1 VKLST
6 MVNLIGSGSVLF
18 VVGLLLLAFGFSYG
32 ISESMGIPLW
42 ASFCS
47 LGGFSAIVGY
57 FLIDRGSEGTEEEVK
72 KLPLVGMAQSPL
84 WTVGAAFAGGL
95 LLARLSRRRKQV
107 VVERIVGDEAHAIPV
122 VHETSGVTPESS
134 SNNKEASSFST
145 MIGDQLRSL
154 GGLASGVALNLG
166 MKALGIPPVEQL
178 LQELLSSEEEPKK
191 KPDAPPMPAEAA
203 EFRNGH
209 PTEPVY
215 NGAGRHDFF
224 NDNI

>member
-6 MVNLIGSGSVLF
+6 MVSLIGSGSVLF
-18 VVGLLLLAFGFSYG
+18 VVGLLLLAFGITYG
-32 ISESMGIPLW
+32 INESMGIPLW

-57 FLIDRGSEGTEEEVK
+57 FLIDRGSDGTEAEVK
-72 KLPLVGMAQSPL
+72 KLPIVGMVRSPL

-95 LLARLSRRRKQV
+95 ILARLSRRRKQV
-107 VVERIVGDEAHAIPV
+107 VVERVVGDETHAIPV
-122 VHETSGVTPESS
+122 VPEASGGVPESP

-178 LQELLSSEEEPKK
+178 LSELLGSEEEPGK
-191 KPDAPPMPAEAA
+191 KPDAPPMPADATEV
-203 EFRNGH
+203 RNEH
-209 PTEPVY
+209 PTGPVY
-215 NGAGRHDFF
+215 NGARRHDFF
-224 NDNI
+224 NENI